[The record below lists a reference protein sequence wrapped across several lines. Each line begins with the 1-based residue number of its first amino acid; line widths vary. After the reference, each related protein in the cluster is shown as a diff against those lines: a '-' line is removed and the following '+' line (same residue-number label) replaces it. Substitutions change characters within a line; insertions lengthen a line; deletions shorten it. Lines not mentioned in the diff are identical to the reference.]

1 MMTTDTQIN
10 TYHKYINL
18 PFTISPLP
26 NFSQQGDKVLHYYIN
41 DYPFYP
47 MEEWFND
54 LGLTLLIK
62 EVFYTPPGG
71 KIPIHTDHASYTNH
85 AKINMTWGPNEG
97 VTQLSLIH
105 I

>member
-1 MMTTDTQIN
+1 MRHLMMTTDTQIN

-18 PFTISPLP
+18 PFTIAPLP
-26 NFSQQGDKVLHYYIN
+26 NFNQQGDKVLHYYIN

-71 KIPIHTDHASYTNH
+71 K
-85 AKINMTWGPNEG
+85 
-97 VTQLSLIH
+97 LSLIH